1 MVEQAMDDFAIARA
15 LHVAAVVLWIGGVGF
30 VTLVAMPAIRH
41 QAKDS
46 ERLNAFHALEKGFA
60 GQARIW
66 VLIAG
71 LSGFWMVWRTHMW
84 DRFTQSQFW
93 WMWAMVVVWAGFATM
108 LFVIEPFFL
117 HKKMAAKTN
126 DGTRFARMEKMH
138 RIALAASM
146 VAVIG
151 AVGGAHGAW

>member
-1 MVEQAMDDFAIARA
+1 MDDFAIARA

-30 VTLVAMPAIRH
+30 VTLVAMPAIRQ
-41 QAKDS
+41 QAKDVD
-46 ERLNAFHALEKGFA
+46 RLHAFHALEKGFA

-71 LSGFWMVWRTHMW
+71 ATGFWMVWRTHMW
-84 DRFTQSQFW
+84 QRFVEAQFW
-93 WMWAMVVVWAGFATM
+93 WMWAMVIVWAGFAAM
-108 LFVIEPFFL
+108 LFIIEPFFL
-117 HKKMAAKTN
+117 HKKMTSTTA
-126 DGTRFARMEKMH
+126 DGSRFARMERMH
-138 RIALAASM
+138 RIALLASI